1 MILTENTE
9 QLISRHL
16 NGECTIEE
24 QKELIAWIEESP
36 SNRKCF
42 LELKDTWDSL
52 KNTRES
58 SSEQLA
64 LFYKNQFAKARASK
78 AIWIRSLAA
87 VAAVLII
94 ALLVSTL
101 SPSQLNPKRVGN
113 MQVFSVPLGSRSKVV
128 LADGSIVNLNS
139 GSELQFPATFSSEN
153 RTINLTGEAFFN
165 VKTDKQHPF
174 TVKTK
179 DFDVKVTGT
188 KFNVCSYNDNSY
200 VTATLAEG
208 VIALKMNSS
217 SEVVKVDPGIKFQLD
232 RRSNA
237 HSLAEADIESE
248 IAWKDDQFIF
258 KNIPFPELAKR
269 LERWYDVKLNYT
281 DKSLQNFNFTGK
293 FKNQET
299 IWQVLDALKLTS
311 PIDYTKKSF
320 REFTITYKPLN
331 MN

>member
-1 MILTENTE
+1 MILNENTE

-36 SNRKCF
+36 SNRKDF
-42 LELKDTWDSL
+42 LEIKDTWDSL
-52 KNTRES
+52 KNMRES

-78 AIWIRSLAA
+78 VIWIRSLAA

-101 SPSQLNPKRVGN
+101 SPSQLNPKRIGN

-153 RTINLTGEAFFN
+153 RTVNLTGEAFFN
-165 VKTDKQHPF
+165 VKADKQHPF

-188 KFNVCSYNDNSY
+188 KFNVCSYSDNSY
-200 VTATLAEG
+200 ATATLAEG
-208 VIALKMNSS
+208 VIALKMNSN

-237 HSLAEADIESE
+237 HSLADADIESE